1 MFKKFLIIISSIFLL
16 LSCNLQQEKKELNSK
31 NIIPKSIESPFF
43 WNREAKIQLVIFSD
57 FECPACIMF
66 EKVIWDKLITDYV
79 NTNKIWLTFKNFPL
93 SYHQN
98 ALYDAHASLCAHA
111 WNKFLEFFKEIYA
124 LEEQKSWETVLD
136 EEREQIA
143 TKVGL
148 NLLNFQKCMNE
159 WNYIWKIQEDI
170 KLWESMW
177 LNGTP
182 SIYANWKLLKFSSYE
197 QFFQIL
203 DQLIKN

>member
-43 WNREAKIQLVIFSD
+43 GNREAKIQLVIFSD

-79 NTNKIWLTFKNFPL
+79 NTNKIGLTFKNFPL

-111 WNKFLEFFKEIYA
+111 GNKFLEFFKEIYA
-124 LEEQKSWETVLD
+124 LEEQKSGETVLD

-159 WNYIWKIQEDI
+159 GNYIGKIQEDI
-170 KLWESMW
+170 KLGESMG

-182 SIYANWKLLKFSSYE
+182 SIYANGKLLKFSSYE